1 MLFALN
7 SFLKNFCHF
16 CAVFFSAI
24 AVFMYIKPNKVLSS
38 NSSQRHTHVMFIDRE
53 RVVVV
58 EVSWK
63 SPISLEITCLKQLE
77 KSWENVDDELRT
89 CQLKSGTTA
98 GVLDSVYLQIFTE
111 IIQHSVGIL
120 KYEYFFP

>member
-7 SFLKNFCHF
+7 SFLKNFCRF

-53 RVVVV
+53 RVVV

-77 KSWENVDDELRT
+77 KSWENDDDELRT

-98 GVLDSVYLQIFTE
+98 GVLDSVYLLVFTE
-111 IIQHSVGIL
+111 II
-120 KYEYFFP
+120 

>member
-1 MLFALN
+1 
-7 SFLKNFCHF
+7 
-16 CAVFFSAI
+16 
-24 AVFMYIKPNKVLSS
+24 MYIKPNKVLSS
-38 NSSQRHTHVMFIDRE
+38 NSSQRHTHVRE
-53 RVVVV
+53 RE

-77 KSWENVDDELRT
+77 KSWENDDDELRT

-98 GVLDSVYLQIFTE
+98 GVLDSVYLLIFTE

>member
-1 MLFALN
+1 
-7 SFLKNFCHF
+7 
-16 CAVFFSAI
+16 
-24 AVFMYIKPNKVLSS
+24 MYIKPNKVLSS

-53 RVVVV
+53 RVVV

-77 KSWENVDDELRT
+77 KSWENDDDELRT

-98 GVLDSVYLQIFTE
+98 QREEFVYNNT
-111 IIQHSVGIL
+111 VRL
-120 KYEYFFP
+120 KM

>member
-1 MLFALN
+1 
-7 SFLKNFCHF
+7 
-16 CAVFFSAI
+16 
-24 AVFMYIKPNKVLSS
+24 
-38 NSSQRHTHVMFIDRE
+38 MFIDRE
-53 RVVVV
+53 RVVVVV

-77 KSWENVDDELRT
+77 KSWENDDDELRT

-98 GVLDSVYLQIFTE
+98 GVLDSVYLLIFTE